1 MLKRT
6 LVISFAVAVL
16 VLLCSVSV
24 VGQDQKFAIKAAKGG
39 TMEVELGRL
48 AISRA
53 HDPAVK
59 SFGERMVA
67 DHTEAGNKLK
77 AMAKRKGMRL
87 SAALDTAQQS
97 EMRKLIKLRGVEF
110 DRAYMEMMV
119 ADHEADVAEFEKQA
133 NSGNDRDFKA
143 FAAEALPTLKLHLE
157 LARETAAKVR

>member
-6 LVISFAVAVL
+6 LIISAGVAVL

-48 AISRA
+48 ATIKA
-53 HDPAVK
+53 HNAAVK
-59 SFGERMVA
+59 SFGRRMIT
-67 DHTEAGNKLK
+67 DHTESGNKLK
-77 AMAKRKGMRL
+77 ELAKRKGMRL
-87 SAALDTAQQS
+87 SAAMDVAQHA
-97 EMRKLIKLRGVEF
+97 EMKRLSKLRGVQF

-119 ADHEADVAEFEKQA
+119 ADHEKDVSEFEKQA

-143 FAAEALPTLKLHLE
+143 FAAEVLPTLKLHLE
-157 LARETAAKVR
+157 LARETAAKLK

>member
-6 LVISFAVAVL
+6 LIISVAVAVL

-48 AISRA
+48 ATIKA
-53 HDPAVK
+53 HDAAVK
-59 SFGERMVA
+59 SFGRRMIT
-67 DHTEAGNKLK
+67 DHTESGNKLK
-77 AMAKRKGMRL
+77 ELAKRKGMRL
-87 SAALDTAQQS
+87 SAVMDAAQHA
-97 EMRKLIKLRGVEF
+97 EMKRLSKLRGVQF

-119 ADHEADVAEFEKQA
+119 ADHEKDVSEFEKQA

-143 FAAEALPTLKLHLE
+143 FAAEVLPTLKLHLE
-157 LARETAAKVR
+157 LARETAAKLK